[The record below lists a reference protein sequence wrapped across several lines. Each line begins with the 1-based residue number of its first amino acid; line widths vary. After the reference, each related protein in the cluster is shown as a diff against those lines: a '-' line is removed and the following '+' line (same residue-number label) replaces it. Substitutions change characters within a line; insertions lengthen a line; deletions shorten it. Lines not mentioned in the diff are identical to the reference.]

1 MPVDLIIERTD
12 AREWTDEQLQ
22 ALFSEGFP
30 EFIVADRLAKQYIGR
45 VREWF
50 PELNLMLVDDR
61 GWPVAGGWGIPIR
74 WDGRPETLPT
84 GYTDATIRAV
94 EGREQG
100 VEPDT
105 LVICAAV
112 VAGAQKGRGLAGETL
127 KALRGL
133 AQEAGWQRVVAPVR
147 PTLKERYP
155 LASIEAFM
163 RWTREDGTA
172 LDPWIRTHQRLGAR
186 IIAAAPESQTMT
198 GTVAEW
204 EQWTG
209 MVFPESGQYVIP
221 QGLSLLRIDRSTDEG
236 SYTEP
241 NIWMQHL

>member
-1 MPVDLIIERTD
+1 M
-12 AREWTDEQLQ
+12 
-22 ALFSEGFP
+22 
-30 EFIVADRLAKQYIGR
+30 
-45 VREWF
+45 
-50 PELNLMLVDDR
+50 
-61 GWPVAGGWGIPIR
+61 
-74 WDGRPETLPT
+74 
-84 GYTDATIRAV
+84 
-94 EGREQG
+94 
-100 VEPDT
+100 
-105 LVICAAV
+105 ICAAV

>member
-1 MPVDLIIERTD
+1 MI
-12 AREWTDEQLQ
+12 
-22 ALFSEGFP
+22 
-30 EFIVADRLAKQYIGR
+30 
-45 VREWF
+45 
-50 PELNLMLVDDR
+50 
-61 GWPVAGGWGIPIR
+61 
-74 WDGRPETLPT
+74 
-84 GYTDATIRAV
+84 
-94 EGREQG
+94 
-100 VEPDT
+100 
-105 LVICAAV
+105 
-112 VAGAQKGRGLAGETL
+112 
-127 KALRGL
+127 
-133 AQEAGWQRVVAPVR
+133 APVR
-147 PTLKERYP
+147 PVLKSRYP
-155 LASIEAFM
+155 LTSMADFA
-163 RWTREDGTA
+163 RWTRADGEH